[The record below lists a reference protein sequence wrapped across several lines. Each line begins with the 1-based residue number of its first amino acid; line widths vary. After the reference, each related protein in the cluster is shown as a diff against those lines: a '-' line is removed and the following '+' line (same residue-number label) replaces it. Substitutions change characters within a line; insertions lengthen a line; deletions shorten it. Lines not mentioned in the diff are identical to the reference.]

1 MTARVLIVDDDAEM
15 CRMLEVRLEKR
26 GFDAAWVTSGA
37 AALTELKSAEYDV
50 VVTDLNLGGLDG
62 IGLCQRIV
70 ENYPD
75 VPVVVLTAFGS
86 LDTAIA
92 AIRVGAYDFINKPV
106 EVEVL
111 EIALRRAITHRRT
124 QDEVKR
130 LRELV
135 RSPTQYE
142 RLLGASDAIK
152 KVFQMIERIAA
163 TDASVLVTG
172 ESGTG
177 KELVARA
184 LHANS
189 PRADGPFVAVSCAAL
204 PEALLESELF
214 GHSRG
219 AFTDARATRAGLFV
233 RAHGG
238 TLLLDEIGDMP
249 LGLQP
254 KLLRVLQDRAVRP
267 VGSDAEQPVDVRII
281 SATHRDL
288 ESAVE
293 DQEFR
298 EDLYYRLNVIRIH
311 LPPLRDRGSDVLL
324 LAQHFVECHA
334 AGTGKCVRGI
344 SAAAAERLLG
354 HDWPGN
360 VRELQNCM
368 ERAVALTE
376 YDKIQVG
383 DLPEAI
389 RRRARLDASPSSGD
403 DPAQLVPLEEV
414 ERRHVI
420 RVLKA
425 VGGNKTA
432 AAQILKVDRKT
443 LYRKLELYGLL
454 KGGAST
460 R

>member
-1 MTARVLIVDDDAEM
+1 VTSRVLVVDDDLET
-15 CRMLEVRLEKR
+15 CRMLETRLEKR
-26 GFDAAWVTSGA
+26 GFDATWVTSGN
-37 AALTELKSAEYDV
+37 AALTQLTSTDCDV

-62 IGLCQRIV
+62 IALCQRIV
-70 ENYPD
+70 EDHPD
-75 VPVVVLTAFGS
+75 VPVVVLTAYGS

-106 EVEVL
+106 EMDVL
-111 EIALRRAITHRRT
+111 EIALNRAIAHRRT

-135 RSPTQYE
+135 RSPTQHR
-142 RLLGASDAIK
+142 RLIGASDAMK
-152 KVFQMIERIAA
+152 NVYQMIERVAA

-177 KELVARA
+177 KELVAHA
-184 LHANS
+184 LHAS
-189 PRADGPFVAVSCAAL
+189 SRRADGPFVAVSCAAL

-219 AFTDARATRAGLFV
+219 AFTDARAARTGLFL
-233 RAHGG
+233 RAQGG

-254 KLLRVLQDRAVRP
+254 KLLRVLQDKAVRP
-267 VGSDAEQPVDVRII
+267 VGSDAEQLVDVRII

-298 EDLYYRLNVIRIH
+298 EDLYYRLNVIRVH

-324 LAQHFVECHA
+324 LAQNFVERYA
-334 AGTGKCVRGI
+334 AESGKAVHGI
-344 SAAAAERLLG
+344 SAAAAERLLA

-376 YDKIQVG
+376 YDELQVG

-389 RRRARLDASPSSGD
+389 RRRAHRDAPTPGED
-403 DPAQLVPLEEV
+403 DPTQLVPLEEV

-420 RVLKA
+420 RVLQA
-425 VGGNKTA
+425 VGGNKTL

-443 LYRKLELYGLL
+443 LYRKLALYGLL
-454 KGGAST
+454 EGDTSA
-460 R
+460 

>member
-1 MTARVLIVDDDAEM
+1 VTSRVLVVDDDVEM
-15 CRMLEVRLEKR
+15 CRMLETRLQKR
-26 GFDAAWVTSGA
+26 GLDTAWVTSGP
-37 AALTELKSAEYDV
+37 AALTELTSAEYDV

-62 IGLCQRIV
+62 IGLCQKIV
-70 ENYPD
+70 ENHPD
-75 VPVVVLTAFGS
+75 VPVVVLTAYGS

-106 EVEVL
+106 ELDVL
-111 EIALRRAITHRRT
+111 EIALNRAVAHRRT

-135 RSPTQYE
+135 RSPTQYD
-142 RLLGASDAIK
+142 RLLGASDAMK
-152 KVFQMIERIAA
+152 NVFQMIERVAA

-177 KELVARA
+177 KELAARA

-189 PRADGPFVAVSCAAL
+189 QRADGPFVAVSCAAL

-219 AFTDARATRAGLFV
+219 AFTDARAARTGLFV
-233 RAHGG
+233 RAHRG

-254 KLLRVLQDRAVRP
+254 KLLRVLQDKAVRP
-267 VGSDAEQPVDVRII
+267 VGSDTEHPVDVRII

-293 DQEFR
+293 DQQFR
-298 EDLYYRLNVIRIH
+298 EDLYYRLNVIRVH

-324 LAQHFVECHA
+324 LAQKFIERHA
-334 AGTGKCVRGI
+334 AASGKAVRGI
-344 SAAAAERLLG
+344 SAAAAERLLA

-368 ERAVALTE
+368 ERAIALTE
-376 YDKIQVG
+376 YDEIQVG
-383 DLPEAI
+383 DLPEEL
-389 RRRARLDASPSSGD
+389 RRRARWDASAPAED
-403 DPAQLVPLEEV
+403 DPTQLVPLEEV
-414 ERRHVI
+414 ERRHVV

-443 LYRKLELYGLL
+443 LYRKLDLYGLL
-454 KGGAST
+454 KGDGPA
-460 R
+460 

>member
-1 MTARVLIVDDDAEM
+1 VTSRILLVDDDVET
-15 CRMLEVRLEKR
+15 CRMLETRLRKR
-26 GFDAAWVTSGA
+26 GFEAAWVTSGQ
-37 AALTELKSAEYDV
+37 AALTELTSAEHDV
-50 VVTDLNLGGLDG
+50 VVTDLHLGGLDG

-70 ENYPD
+70 ESHPD
-75 VPVVVLTAFGS
+75 VPVVVLTAYGS

-106 EVEVL
+106 EMDVL
-111 EIALRRAITHRRT
+111 EIALNRAVAHRRT

-135 RSPTQYE
+135 RSPTHFD
-142 RLLGASDAIK
+142 RLIGASDAMK
-152 KVFQMIERIAA
+152 TVYQMIERVAA

-184 LHANS
+184 LHAS
-189 PRADGPFVAVSCAAL
+189 SRRADGPFVALSCVAL

-214 GHSRG
+214 GHARG
-219 AFTDARATRAGLFV
+219 AFTDARAARTGLFV
-233 RAHGG
+233 RAHHG

-254 KLLRVLQDRAVRP
+254 KLLRVLQDKAVRP
-267 VGSDAEQPVDVRII
+267 VGSDTEHPVDVRIV

-293 DQEFR
+293 EQVFR

-311 LPPLRDRGSDVLL
+311 LPPLRSRGSDILL
-324 LAQHFVECHA
+324 LAQNFVERHA
-334 AGTGKCVRGI
+334 AGSGKSVRGI
-344 SAAAAERLLG
+344 SAAAAERLLA

-360 VRELQNCM
+360 VRELQNCI

-376 YDKIQVG
+376 YDEIQVG
-383 DLPEAI
+383 DLPEEI
-389 RRRARLDASPSSGD
+389 RRRARLESSAPAETEPS
-403 DPAQLVPLEEV
+403 QLVPLEEV

-425 VGGNKTA
+425 VDGNKTL

-454 KGGAST
+454 KRGGST
-460 R
+460 